1 MKKMMMLCLVTVIL
15 LCSSCGK
22 KEKPIEPELSQMKSI
37 CELATM
43 DCYYHNVAKYSEKDA
58 QGILWWKKDKK
69 FWIEYDGVVT
79 IGVDAS
85 LVNITVKDDKVTITM
100 PSAEVLGCKVD
111 EKTLNENSF
120 VVEKGSADVNAVDQT
135 EAFKLAQKNIKE
147 SALKDTV
154 LLKNAQQRA
163 QKLLED
169 YVHNIGEAV
178 GKEYQIQWKYVDAK
192 QS

>member
-1 MKKMMMLCLVTVIL
+1 MKKIGIVSLIVVVLF
-15 LCSSCGK
+15 CSACGK
-22 KEKPIEPELSQMKSI
+22 KEQPIEPELSQMKSI

-69 FWIEYDGVVT
+69 FWIEYDGIVT
-79 IGVDAS
+79 VGVDAS
-85 LVNITVKDDKVTITM
+85 LVDIQVKGDKVTITM
-100 PSAEVLGCKVD
+100 PQAEVLGCKVD
-111 EKTLNENSF
+111 EKTLTEKSF

-135 EAFKLAQKNIKE
+135 EAFKLAQKNIKD
-147 SALKDTV
+147 SALKDTA

-169 YVHNIGEAV
+169 YVNNIGTAIE
-178 GKEYQIQWKYVDAK
+178 KEYQIQWKYVDK
-192 QS
+192 K